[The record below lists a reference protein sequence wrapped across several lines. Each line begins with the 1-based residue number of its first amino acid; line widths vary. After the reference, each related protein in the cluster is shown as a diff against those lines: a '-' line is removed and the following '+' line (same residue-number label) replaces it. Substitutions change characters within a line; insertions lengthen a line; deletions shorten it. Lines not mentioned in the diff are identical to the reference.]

1 MITNVPKFKLMTI
14 LLMLISLLVIS
25 LTPVMASSDDALADS
40 QYPKDMN
47 DNQNTGQS
55 QYVGPQNNSTKWNY
69 TTGDPDSEIRY
80 APSVG
85 PDGTIYLPTA
95 FNNGT
100 NYLANLY
107 ALNPDGTKKWNYTIF
122 DGILNEN
129 CYNYFVGSPAITQDG
144 TIYITGEFH
153 DNTRTYGMFYAFN
166 PDGTVKW
173 KYILN
178 EGAAVYMS
186 GSPAVGTDG
195 TIYFLSQFLSSDYSR
210 WNGKLNALNPDGSE
224 KWNYIVSDGT
234 SGGTTGSPAIAPDG
248 TIYFVYLFFSDTA
261 SNLYALNPDG
271 TKKWNY
277 LLENEYISDHPVV
290 ASDGTIYVASSNH
303 LYAIN
308 PEGTIKWNYS
318 PSNGF
323 LESAPSVAK
332 DGTIYV
338 GGSITDSNGYQ
349 GILYAIDPLG
359 NLKWSFNTVYD
370 VNTAAVIG
378 ADGTIYFGDGGGLK
392 TFYALNPDGTIKWS
406 LAVQPMTSAAIARDG
421 TLYFALNLD
430 GTYYL
435 YAIQGPGSNP
445 TNNTNNPV
453 NAATTT
459 SYGNTV
465 GMQSTGI
472 PLAGIILA
480 ILMVA
485 GGLVG
490 THKKL

>member
-1 MITNVPKFKLMTI
+1 MITNIPKFKHMT
-14 LLMLISLLVIS
+14 LLLALITLIIIS
-25 LTPVMASSDDALADS
+25 ISPVMADSSDALADS
-40 QYPKDMN
+40 QYPKAMY

-55 QYVGPQNNSTKWNY
+55 PYVGPQNNSTQWNY
-69 TTGDPDSEIRY
+69 TTGDPDSDILN
-80 APSVG
+80 APSIG
-85 PDGTIYLPTA
+85 PDGTIYLPTG

-100 NYLANLY
+100 NTLANLY
-107 ALNPDGTKKWNYTIF
+107 ALNPDGTRKWNYTIF
-122 DGILNEN
+122 DGILSDG

-153 DNTRTYGMFYAFN
+153 DNTRTYGMVYAFN

-173 KYILN
+173 KYTLN
-178 EGAAVYMS
+178 EGAAVYMT
-186 GSPAVGTDG
+186 GSPAIGTDG
-195 TIYFLSQFLSSDYSR
+195 TIYFLSQYLSSDYSR
-210 WNGKLNALNPDGSE
+210 WHGKLNALNPDGSE

-248 TIYFVYLFFSDTA
+248 TIYFVYQFYSTTT
-261 SNLYALNPDG
+261 SNLYAMNPDG

-277 LLENEYISDHPVV
+277 LVNENFSKHPVV
-290 ASDGTIYVASSNH
+290 ASDGTIYVTSSNH
-303 LYAIN
+303 LYAFNSI
-308 PEGTIKWNYS
+308 GSIKWNYS

-323 LESAPSVAK
+323 LESPPSVAK

-338 GGSITDSNGYQ
+338 GGSIDADNGYQ

-370 VNTAAVIG
+370 VTSGAVIG
-378 ADGTIYFGDGGGLK
+378 ADGTIYFGDGGGAD
-392 TFYALNPDGTIKWS
+392 TFHALNPDGTIKWS

-421 TLYFALNLD
+421 TLYFGVYLD
-430 GTYYL
+430 GVYYL
-435 YAIQGPGSNP
+435 YAIQGSGSSPG
-445 TNNTNNPV
+445 NNTNNLV

-459 SYGNTV
+459 SFGNTV

-472 PLAGIILA
+472 PVAGIILA

-485 GGLVG
+485 GGLIG
-490 THKKL
+490 THRKL